1 MIIYL
6 DELHTAGWLSGLIF
20 AVGALCEVPLMART
34 TFVLQK
40 FGSRLVF
47 LLGVGLLP
55 IRWCL
60 YIFIKDPILLIPI
73 QLIHSIAML
82 SLLVVGVMLVDNL
95 LPPQWRT
102 TGQTM
107 YTVALHGLGAGV
119 GVLSAGLIYNS
130 YGMSAVWA
138 ACLVTGSAGFLV
150 LRFAIQAEQSP
161 SDRPRLWERI

>member
-1 MIIYL
+1 
-6 DELHTAGWLSGLIF
+6 
-20 AVGALCEVPLMART
+20 
-34 TFVLQK
+34 
-40 FGSRLVF
+40 
-47 LLGVGLLP
+47 
-55 IRWCL
+55 
-60 YIFIKDPILLIPI
+60 
-73 QLIHSIAML
+73 ML

-138 ACLVTGSAGFLV
+138 ACLITGSIGLLV